1 MPSPSAIADLLD
13 WASREAAKLEADA
26 AAAGTDGAAIA
37 VDAEASKLR
46 LLVANATAR
55 SCASISPNS
64 QRPSCQGACDAR
76 NREWHTC
83 RSHTASP
90 STPKP

>member
-13 WASREAAKLEADA
+13 WASREAARLEADA

-46 LLVANATAR
+46 LLVANATAELR
-55 SCASISPNS
+55 QYLAQQSETFLSG
-64 QRPSCQGACDAR
+64 RV
-76 NREWHTC
+76 
-83 RSHTASP
+83 
-90 STPKP
+90 